1 MRLPDLE
8 AWAIFA
14 AVVEHR
20 SFSAAAEAIGLS
32 KATVSKAITRLEAHL
47 GQSLF
52 HRTSRRL
59 ALTEAG
65 KPLAEHAARI
75 LAEANAAEEAARDSA
90 SAPTGRVRL
99 AAPMSFGITSVAPLV
114 AEFLVA
120 HPGIEI
126 DLHCSDAKVDIVAEG
141 FDVALRIANLPDSSL
156 RARRLCSITAHTVAS
171 PAYLER
177 YGTPT
182 HPAQLGEHR
191 LFGYSNVTG
200 PWRFRDAA
208 GTEVSVRPE
217 GPLVANS
224 GEALVPAILAGLGI
238 ARLPGFII
246 GRYLAEGRVVDILE
260 DWAPGPIGLHLLT
273 PPSPLRPARVEALIA
288 FLAAN
293 LRDPCDEAAAPPRN
307 RAKALDGHALAG
319 SPSLN

>member
-1 MRLPDLE
+1 METVETDRFIIYERALRWRRTMRLPDLE

-14 AVVEHR
+14 AIVEHR
-20 SFSAAAEAIGLS
+20 SFSGAADAIGLS

-59 ALTEAG
+59 TLTEAG

-75 LAEANAAEEAARDSA
+75 LAEANAAEEAARDAA
-90 SAPTGRVRL
+90 SAPTGRIRL
-99 AAPMSFGITSVAPLV
+99 ASPMSFGISNVAPLV
-114 AEFLVA
+114 AEFLA
-120 HPGIEI
+120 THPGIEI
-126 DLHCSDAKVDIVAEG
+126 DLHCSDARVDIVAEG
-141 FDVALRIANLPDSSL
+141 FDIALRIADLPDSSL
-156 RARRLCSITAHTVAS
+156 RARRLCSINAHLIAA
-171 PAYLER
+171 PAYLAR

-182 HPAQLGEHR
+182 HPGQLGEHK
-191 LFGYSNVTG
+191 LLGYSNITG
-200 PWRFRDAA
+200 PWRFRGPDDSEIAVRAA
-208 GTEVSVRPE
+208 G
-217 GPLVANS
+217 PLAANS
-224 GEALVPAILAGLGI
+224 GEALVPALLAGLGI

-246 GRYLAEGRVVDILE
+246 GPYLADGRVVDILP

-293 LRDPCDEAAAPPRN
+293 LRDPCAAA
-307 RAKALDGHALAG
+307 
-319 SPSLN
+319 